1 MKKNDVFTFTA
12 PNGVEVTGIVVDI
25 VVEHEEN
32 GLDESLLD
40 TYLCYAQNR
49 IFYYKHHYGHCQEL
63 VSCLDDDEDYP
74 IYKEVDVDKWYIDE
88 IIVDYAILPDYD
100 ELLARY
106 NDIEVAQ
113 AETQSGM

>member
-25 VVEHEEN
+25 IASWYELG
-32 GLDESLLD
+32 GLKEIV
-40 TYLCYAQNR
+40 YLCYAQNR
-49 IFYYKHHYGHCQEL
+49 LFTWKEELFGSARNKSFYGRVVAEYT
-63 VSCLDDDEDYP
+63 
-74 IYKEVDVDKWYIDE
+74 
-88 IIVDYAILPDYD
+88 ILPDYD